1 MSGPPSSSTAASTT
15 SSIGRFL
22 SLGVSCRPEMTLP
35 PRSHRLSRCL
45 RNVLRDNFKL
55 RVCPKSLSR
64 ITELSQHK
72 PDGGQSKESQ
82 CIAVEILKIF
92 GKAPA
97 AIGRVGDW
105 RAGLGRCLCSPL
117 ARPFVCECHKIS
129 TMPRFQP
136 PPHRTQRANFWH
148 YAHLFASPQSLWD
161 LSCRDSFPRSSTHPI
176 VIE

>member
-1 MSGPPSSSTAASTT
+1 MSSNFTQTQRDLLSNVKQAVALVDKELQRIREKRIAICLSGFELDWQLGCIGAMQSADGPNKLSSMINAHTDFQTA
-15 SSIGRFL
+15 
-22 SLGVSCRPEMTLP
+22 
-35 PRSHRLSRCL
+35 
-45 RNVLRDNFKL
+45 L

-129 TMPRFQP
+129 T
-136 PPHRTQRANFWH
+136 
-148 YAHLFASPQSLWD
+148 
-161 LSCRDSFPRSSTHPI
+161 
-176 VIE
+176 